1 MKKLIVLALIFAAS
15 AAYAPAFAGG
25 CGGGGG
31 GCGGGGGGGGAAKG
45 EFGCS
50 NQCPLA
56 QAANTRRS
64 IGSEAAACSAAIRAT
79 MAAAVQ
85 RNLAKI

>member
-1 MKKLIVLALIFAAS
+1 MKKLLVLAVIFAAS

-25 CGGGGG
+25 
-31 GCGGGGGGGGAAKG
+31 GCGGGAAAAKPG

-56 QAANTRRS
+56 QAANKHRS
-64 IGSEAAACSAAIRAT
+64 LGREAIACSAAVRAT
-79 MAAAVQ
+79 MTASVL
-85 RNLAKI
+85 RNLAKV